1 MADNYIEKQQEQ
13 YEARKAAWKQAQK
26 YGRKRT
32 ATVPQSKTGQADKT
46 ASEPG
51 NRKRRVFVTGGAEGI
66 GKVIVEAFS
75 RENCRVAFCDV
86 NEVSGQQTAKETGSV
101 FYKVDVSD
109 KEALENCVLQILK
122 EWGDMDVIINN
133 VGISKFS
140 PITETSVEDF
150 DQILSVNL
158 RPVFITSRL
167 LAIHRKAQSSP
178 NPYGRI
184 INICSTRYLM
194 SEPGSEGYAASK
206 GGIYSLTHALALSL
220 SEWNVTVNSIAPG
233 WIQTH
238 DYHLLRPEDHSQHLS
253 RRVGKPEDIA
263 RMCLFLCEENN
274 DFINGENITI
284 DGGMTKKMIYTE

>member
-1 MADNYIEKQQEQ
+1 MADNYIERQQEQ

-26 YGRKRT
+26 YGKKKPT
-32 ATVPQSKTGQADKT
+32 TVRPAESKSHTSTVSKPED
-46 ASEPG
+46 S
-51 NRKRRVFVTGGAEGI
+51 KRRVFITGGAEGI
-66 GKVIVEAFS
+66 GKAIVEAFCLVG
-75 RENCRVAFCDV
+75 NQVAFCDI
-86 NEVSGQQTAKETGSV
+86 NETSGQETAKATGAI
-101 FYKVDVSD
+101 FHKVDVSD
-109 KEALENCVLQILK
+109 KNALENCMQTILA
-122 EWGDMDVIINN
+122 EWNDIDIIVNN

-140 PITETSVEDF
+140 SITETSVEDF
-150 DQILSVNL
+150 DKILSINL

-220 SEWNVTVNSIAPG
+220 SEWNITVNSIAPG

-238 DYHLLRPEDHSQHLS
+238 DYDQLQPVDHSQHPS

-284 DGGMTKKMIYTE
+284 DGGMTKKMIYIE